1 MGTYSLRRSK
11 KRTMFKSS
19 GNNRNHAPVK
29 DRAGHIVNKSGY
41 NEDLIEQ
48 KVMRRAAETTE
59 ILRDFSIEELTLLL
73 DVKSVE
79 AFKKYNDAGE
89 LVEVEKYKRSFSA
102 TDKYAIRELI
112 KNKEKQLKEQLA
124 AEAKAEEQGSV
135 ETPPQE
141 VEKPEVK
148 E

>member
-29 DRAGHIVNKSGY
+29 DRAGHIVNKAGY
-41 NEDLIEQ
+41 NEDLVEQ

-59 ILRDFSIEELTLLL
+59 ILRELSIEELTLLL

-79 AFKKYNDAGE
+79 AFKKYNDEGT
-89 LVEVEKYKRSFSA
+89 LIEVDKYNRTLSA

-112 KNKEKQLKEQLA
+112 KNKEKQI
-124 AEAKAEEQGSV
+124 AEAKNKEVTEPV
-135 ETPPQE
+135 KE
-141 VEKPEVK
+141 VEEPKTE
-148 E
+148 